1 MSDMPPV
8 FEINACFYD
17 LTISELDWTASDA
30 AKSYA
35 FTYGWVRAS
44 QARGLV
50 KEIERL
56 SARVEVLEKAL
67 HCYANDYKNG
77 HCARIALSHSS
88 SLSTSSLEAQ
98 P

>member
-8 FEINACFYD
+8 FEIHACFYD

-44 QARGLV
+44 QARDLAE
-50 KEIERL
+50 EIERL
-56 SARVEVLEKAL
+56 RARVEVLETAL
-67 HCYANDYKNG
+67 RHYAEDEYNG
-77 HCARIALSHSS
+77 YNAHGACARAALK
-88 SLSTSSLEAQ
+88 EAKS
-98 P
+98 